1 MQDKLKWPVVLVL
14 ASAVFLF
21 LSAGSEE
28 NDLWSARFQKQYGV
42 YALPLPSTLDFA
54 GEKVPLQDYDIRERL
69 DRELLVNTYFQS
81 QTLLFLKRVNKY
93 FPVIEPILKRNGIP
107 EDFKY
112 LPLVES
118 GLTHIVSPK
127 NAVGFWQFIE
137 STARQYGLEVNA
149 EVDERYHIE
158 KSTEAACRF
167 LNDSYRM
174 YGSWTMAAASYN
186 MGRKA
191 LNLQLQ
197 RQRVNNYYDLLLGEE
212 TSRYLFRILA
222 LKLILADPEAYGFHL
237 RKEDLYPPVAYR
249 FVPLDSSVTDFTA
262 YAHQFGINYKILK
275 LHNPWLRN
283 NKLTNQSR
291 KKYIIKIPVEGYGEY
306 EYPFRLN
313 FDSLPVNGNDTI
325 Q

>member
-1 MQDKLKWPVVLVL
+1 MLEKRRWPVPVLL
-14 ASAVFLF
+14 TGLIFIMIGAVR
-21 LSAGSEE
+21 EE

-42 YALPLPSTLDFA
+42 YALPLPASLDFA

-81 QTLLFLKRVNKY
+81 QTLLFIKRTNKY
-93 FPVIEPILKRNGIP
+93 FPVIEPILRRNGIP
-107 EDFKY
+107 VDFKY
-112 LPLVES
+112 LPLAES
-118 GLTHIVSPK
+118 GLAHVVSPK
-127 NAVGFWQFIE
+127 NAVGFWQFTE
-137 STARQYGLEVNA
+137 TTAKQYGLEVTA

-167 LNDSYRM
+167 LKDSYRL

-186 MGRKA
+186 IGRKA
-191 LNLQLQ
+191 INLQLQ
-197 RQRVNNYYDLLLGEE
+197 RQKVNNYYDLLLGEE
-212 TSRYLFRILA
+212 TSRYIFRILA
-222 LKLILADPEAYGFHL
+222 LKLILSDPEAYGFHI
-237 RKEDLYPPVAYR
+237 RKEDLYPPVTYK
-249 FVPLDSSVTDFTA
+249 FVTLDTSVADFAA

-283 NKLTNQSR
+283 NKLSNTAGKR
-291 KKYIIKIPVEGYGEY
+291 YIIKIPAEGYGEY

-313 FDSLPVNGNDTI
+313 YDSLLINDSV